1 MEKTYI
7 YKNIIGRDAV
17 KLGVEGKYNYTSLKL
32 CNKHASDSV
41 DVSVYFSKTNW
52 DDFTAE
58 EKLKNLVD
66 GVDKNTYR
74 TSGNYGTTTTY
85 YIIYN
90 LTIPYSVTLVL
101 EEDDLKFDTY
111 KYDLYVKSSAV
122 DSAVDVTL
130 CGVEDKTFKAVD
142 PLEEKDRFR
151 GEY

>member
-7 YKNIIGRDAV
+7 YKNIIGRDAI

-32 CNKHASDSV
+32 CNKHLTDSV
-41 DVSVYFSKTNW
+41 DVSVYFSYT
-52 DDFTAE
+52 DFSDFTE
-58 EKLKNLVD
+58 DVR
-66 GVDKNTYR
+66 NTIHSDNSTYDAY
-74 TSGNYGTTTTY
+74 TNTGDYGTTTTY
-85 YIIYN
+85 YIIQN

-111 KYDLYVKSSAV
+111 KYDLYVKLNMV
-122 DSAVDVTL
+122 DSAVDATL

-151 GEY
+151 SEY